1 MDKFLTRRQWL
12 GGGAAFAATPVLAA
26 WPSGTVD
33 VAIVGAGAAGIAAA
47 RRIAEAR
54 RSSVVLE
61 AMGRV
66 GGRAY
71 TADGGFRVAHD
82 RGAHRLS
89 SPAKN
94 PLIDIAKSERF
105 QVYDPSPSRRLLVGA
120 REARDGEYDDFTSAV
135 RRARRAIV
143 AVGDIGRDVAAG
155 GMLSDVGE
163 WEATVAFVLGPLAC
177 AKDLNEVSAIDIARA
192 EERPDDL
199 VVREGVG
206 TALAAAAEGFPV
218 ERNSAV
224 RRVDTRGRGF
234 VTLETTRGS
243 VQARTVIV
251 TASTNV
257 LANDRIRFEPP
268 LPKRTLDALARLS
281 LGTYDRVVFELAG
294 NPFRFAS
301 DERVLF
307 KTADRRTFAI
317 EGRVGGTDLAF
328 ADFAGGFGRE
338 LGNAGD
344 AAMID
349 FVREDIAAH
358 FGAEAK
364 KRLGRVEV
372 VRWSKEPFVL
382 GGFSAAAPGAAASR
396 RILMEPVYDRIFL
409 AGEAAHETRWGT
421 IAGAWASGER
431 AADAALH
438 LLARSGGWVPVSEPQ
453 PKEKKKR

>member
-54 RSSVVLE
+54 RSSVVLA

-71 TADGGFRVAHD
+71 TPDAGSRVAHH
-82 RGAHRLS
+82 RGAHRLP

-206 TALAAAAEGFPV
+206 TALAAAAEGVPV
-218 ERNSAV
+218 ERNSAAS
-224 RRVDTRGRGF
+224 TR
-234 VTLETTRGS
+234 
-243 VQARTVIV
+243 A
-251 TASTNV
+251 TASSSGWRQR
-257 LANDRIRFEPP
+257 AARCSRAPSSSPP
-268 LPKRTLDALARLS
+268 LPTCSRPTASASSRRFPSAPSTRWRGFRSAPTTAWCSSLPAIRSVLPPTSACCSRPPTGARSLS
-281 LGTYDRVVFELAG
+281 
-294 NPFRFAS
+294 
-301 DERVLF
+301 
-307 KTADRRTFAI
+307 K
-317 EGRVGGTDLAF
+317 
-328 ADFAGGFGRE
+328 
-338 LGNAGD
+338 
-344 AAMID
+344 AA
-349 FVREDIAAH
+349 
-358 FGAEAK
+358 
-364 KRLGRVEV
+364 
-372 VRWSKEPFVL
+372 
-382 GGFSAAAPGAAASR
+382 SAAPTWRSPISPAASAAS
-396 RILMEPVYDRIFL
+396 L
-409 AGEAAHETRWGT
+409 AMPAT
-421 IAGAWASGER
+421 
-431 AADAALH
+431 
-438 LLARSGGWVPVSEPQ
+438 PP
-453 PKEKKKR
+453 